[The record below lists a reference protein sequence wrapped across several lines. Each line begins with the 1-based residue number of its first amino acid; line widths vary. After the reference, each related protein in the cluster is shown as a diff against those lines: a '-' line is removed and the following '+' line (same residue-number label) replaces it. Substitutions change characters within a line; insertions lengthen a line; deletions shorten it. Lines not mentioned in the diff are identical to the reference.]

1 MKKKPH
7 LAQVR
12 PTDAELEI
20 LGVLW
25 RVGPAGVGQVHKHL
39 HAEKGT
45 TYNTT
50 LKLMQIMHE
59 KGLLVRDESQRPQI
73 YSATTA
79 EEKLQQHLVRDLLHR
94 AFGGSARK
102 LVAAL
107 TATDLSSVEK
117 EEIRKLLRD
126 PSSRQVVKSS
136 SREEKKP

>member
-1 MKKKPH
+1 MKKKM
-7 LAQVR
+7 QVR
-12 PTDAELEI
+12 PTDGELEI

-25 RVGPAGVGQVHKHL
+25 RVGPASVGQVHKHL

-45 TYNTT
+45 AYNTT

-73 YSATTA
+73 YEASVA
-79 EEKLQQHLVRDLLHR
+79 EEKLQQHLVSDLLRR

-107 TATDLSSVEK
+107 TATNLSVTEK
-117 EEIRKLLRD
+117 EDIRKLLRD
-126 PSSRQVVKSS
+126 SSSRQVVKSS
-136 SREEKKP
+136 SREEKKS